1 MVDESD
7 TEDAGSCGEFIVT
20 CTHAERMDIIPLD
33 DVFISH
39 QYRLKHAKCNE
50 HEWDVKMT
58 LHRKNGKKRIS
69 VEPPEQKHQRDQI
82 PRYPSSSRL
91 RLTSNLPTLLRQPE
105 GNGGGSDSPSHA
117 RRVPDPRTEGRGVVA
132 DMATEEGK
140 TLIQGGMSKSHPPPD
155 GAVDKVRLGG
165 KFFMD
170 VSQKHW
176 GKMPQ
181 ENEPLLDH
189 NIEDIKDLINRSK
202 AEMSNLG
209 YALRRHNHHNA
220 GLTKNQIIIQDVLR
234 DWMNL
239 KYDLTL
245 ERAAA
250 VTHLQAVVMATPLL
264 HGWMRNFKITKLY
277 NPLVFDVRN
286 VLAYFARIIDLPGR
300 LGVGG
305 LPHPPC

>member
-58 LHRKNGKKRIS
+58 LHRKNGKK
-69 VEPPEQKHQRDQI
+69 
-82 PRYPSSSRL
+82 YPSSSRL

-140 TLIQGGMSKSHPPPD
+140 TLIQG
-155 GAVDKVRLGG
+155 A
-165 KFFMD
+165 
-170 VSQKHW
+170 
-176 GKMPQ
+176 
-181 ENEPLLDH
+181 
-189 NIEDIKDLINRSK
+189 
-202 AEMSNLG
+202 
-209 YALRRHNHHNA
+209 
-220 GLTKNQIIIQDVLR
+220 
-234 DWMNL
+234 
-239 KYDLTL
+239 
-245 ERAAA
+245 
-250 VTHLQAVVMATPLL
+250 
-264 HGWMRNFKITKLY
+264 
-277 NPLVFDVRN
+277 
-286 VLAYFARIIDLPGR
+286 
-300 LGVGG
+300 
-305 LPHPPC
+305 